1 MKDLDF
7 EIIRKKIKE
16 IRLDKKL
23 TQEYV
28 AKNDG
33 RIPKRILPDY
43 DFIINI
49 QLKLLTFQ

>member
-23 TQEYV
+23 TQEYFT
-28 AKNDG
+28 KNDCRQDSG
-33 RIPKRILPDY
+33 KNPA
-43 DFIINI
+43 
-49 QLKLLTFQ
+49 